1 MITHTF
7 NKHKPISAYIQV
19 TWILI
24 HVREG
29 IWDGMEGFGM
39 GRQTQN
45 KAFLLYA

>member
-1 MITHTF
+1 MIIQTF
-7 NKHKPISAYIQV
+7 NKYKPISAYIQV
-19 TWILI
+19 TWILN

-29 IWDGMEGFGM
+29 IWDEMEGFGM

>member
-1 MITHTF
+1 MIIHTF

-24 HVREG
+24 YAREG

-39 GRQTQN
+39 GIQTQN
-45 KAFLLYA
+45 KEFLLYA